1 VSWRTICFNDSMAR
15 TPPIMEHARQQANW
29 FGSRREDSSATFS
42 RATWLCGLFIFLCF
56 PWSGLAQNPPHRRVI
71 VLYDGSRDFGSI
83 QAMDQ
88 GIETAFSG
96 QVKTNILIFREYM
109 DVTRLDPPDFQET
122 LKEYYK
128 RKYVNDH
135 PDVIIAVRSR
145 SLDFLLKYGDELF
158 AGVPIVSTGMDIRQV
173 QARTLPSRVVV
184 NALRVTYRPTLAIAL
199 ALKPKTENVAVVLGA
214 SPNDQALEALVRDE
228 FAKIAPPMKFTYFA
242 GLPLAELLRKLANLP
257 SKSVILFVSMAQD
270 GTGRSFLPDDAI
282 GRISRAANAPT
293 LVASLDVANSGA
305 VGGDLINFGHLGF
318 EAANIAWRILQ
329 GEDGALIP
337 LSEYTNRFKVLDM
350 RALERWNISPGRA
363 PEGTRFIK
371 KFPPGPWEAYKWQ
384 ILTSIAIVVSQSV
397 LITVLLL
404 SRKRRRAAER
414 ALATSEERKHAAVL
428 EERNRLARDIH
439 DSLAQGL
446 TGVIVQIGAAK
457 KAFAQAAAADAHQ
470 HIHRAEEAA
479 RESLGEA
486 RRSIKALRPLALE
499 HGDLRIVIP
508 ALMQRMTAG
517 TDVRTE
523 FKIDGEPTAIPPM
536 VEENLLRIQQE
547 MLTNAVKHS
556 KATLITSTLSFFGN
570 NIQLEVQDDGIGF
583 NPSGK
588 YDGYGLIG
596 IRERVHQMS
605 GQLIIKA
612 APAGGTCLCVL
623 VPTPEEARQAQS
635 T

>member
-1 VSWRTICFNDSMAR
+1 M
-15 TPPIMEHARQQANW
+15 
-29 FGSRREDSSATFS
+29 
-42 RATWLCGLFIFLCF
+42 
-56 PWSGLAQNPPHRRVI
+56 
-71 VLYDGSRDFGSI
+71 
-83 QAMDQ
+83 
-88 GIETAFSG
+88 
-96 QVKTNILIFREYM
+96 
-109 DVTRLDPPDFQET
+109 
-122 LKEYYK
+122 
-128 RKYVNDH
+128 
-135 PDVIIAVRSR
+135 
-145 SLDFLLKYGDELF
+145 
-158 AGVPIVSTGMDIRQV
+158 
-173 QARTLPSRVVV
+173 
-184 NALRVTYRPTLAIAL
+184 
-199 ALKPKTENVAVVLGA
+199 
-214 SPNDQALEALVRDE
+214 
-228 FAKIAPPMKFTYFA
+228 
-242 GLPLAELLRKLANLP
+242 
-257 SKSVILFVSMAQD
+257 
-270 GTGRSFLPDDAI
+270 
-282 GRISRAANAPT
+282 
-293 LVASLDVANSGA
+293 ANSGA

-329 GEDGALIP
+329 GEDGTLIP
-337 LSEYTNRFKVLDM
+337 LSEYTNRFKVLDI
-350 RALERWNISPGRA
+350 RALERWTISPKRA
-363 PEGTRFIK
+363 PAGTQFFK
-371 KFPPGPWEAYKWQ
+371 KYPPGPWEAYKWQ

-428 EERNRLARDIH
+428 EERNRMARDIH

-499 HGDLRIVIP
+499 HGDLRIIIP
-508 ALMQRMTAG
+508 DLMKRMTAG
-517 TDVRTE
+517 TEMRTE
-523 FKIDGEPTAIPPM
+523 FRINGDPTAIPPM

-556 KATLITSTLSFFGN
+556 KATLITSTLSFFGT

-588 YDGYGLIG
+588 HDGYGLIG

-605 GQLIIKA
+605 GQLTIKA
-612 APAGGTCLCVL
+612 APAGGTCLCVV
-623 VPTPEEARQAQS
+623 VPISEEARQAQP

>member
-1 VSWRTICFNDSMAR
+1 MAM
-15 TPPIMEHARQQANW
+15 TYPMKEHAHQQASW
-29 FGSRREDSSATFS
+29 LRSRRKDSSATFS
-42 RATWLCGLFIFLCF
+42 QAARLCGLLTLVCF
-56 PWSGLAQNPPHRRVI
+56 PLSGLAQNPPHRRVLVI
-71 VLYDGSRDFGSI
+71 YDGSREFGSI

-88 GIETAFSG
+88 GIEAGFNG
-96 QVKTNILIFREYM
+96 QTPKNVLIFREYM
-109 DVTRLDPPDFQET
+109 DVTRLNPPDYGET
-122 LKEYYK
+122 LKDYYE
-128 RKYVNDH
+128 RKYANDR
-135 PDVIIAVRSR
+135 PEVIIAVRSR
-145 SLDFLLKYGDELF
+145 SLDFLLKYGDKLF

-173 QARTLPSRVVV
+173 QARILPPRVTVST
-184 NALRVTYRPTLAIAL
+184 LRVTYQPTLALAL
-199 ALKPKTENVAVVLGA
+199 ALKPETENVAVVLGA
-214 SPNDQALEALVRDE
+214 SPNDHALEALVRDE
-228 FAKIAPPMKFTYFA
+228 LSKVAPPMKFTYFV
-242 GLPLAELLRKLANLP
+242 GLPLNDLLRKVANLP
-257 SKSVILFVSMAQD
+257 SKSAVLFVSMAQD
-270 GTGRSFLPDDAI
+270 GTGRSFLPDDAL
-282 GRISRAANAPT
+282 GQISRAANAPT
-293 LVASLDVANSGA
+293 FIASLDVMNSEA
-305 VGGDLINFGHLGF
+305 VGGDLINFGAVGM
-318 EAANIAWRILQ
+318 EAAKIAWQILQ
-329 GEDGALIP
+329 GKDGAPIP
-337 LSEYTNRFKVLDM
+337 LSEHTNRFKVLDI
-350 RALERWNISPGRA
+350 RALKRWNISPGRA
-363 PEGTRFIK
+363 PAGTRFINR
-371 KFPPGPWEAYKWQ
+371 FPPGPWKAYKWQ

-457 KAFAQAAAADAHQ
+457 KAFAQAAPADAHQ

-499 HGDLRIVIP
+499 NGDLRIVIP
-508 ALMQRMTAG
+508 DLMQRMTAG
-517 TDVRTE
+517 TKLRTE
-523 FKIDGEPTAIPPM
+523 FKINGEPTTIHPL

-570 NIQLEVQDDGIGF
+570 NIQLEVRDDGIGF

-588 YDGYGLIG
+588 HDGYGLIG

-605 GQLIIKA
+605 GQLTIKA
-612 APAGGTCLCVL
+612 APAGGTCLCVV
-623 VPTPEEARQAQS
+623 VPTPDETWQAQP

>member
-1 VSWRTICFNDSMAR
+1 
-15 TPPIMEHARQQANW
+15 
-29 FGSRREDSSATFS
+29 
-42 RATWLCGLFIFLCF
+42 
-56 PWSGLAQNPPHRRVI
+56 
-71 VLYDGSRDFGSI
+71 
-83 QAMDQ
+83 MDQ
-88 GIETAFSG
+88 GIDAGRYKRTPKD
-96 QVKTNILIFREYM
+96 VLIFREYM
-109 DVTRLDPPDFQET
+109 DLTRLNPPDFEET
-122 LKEYYK
+122 LKEYYR
-128 RKYVNDH
+128 RKYLND
-135 PDVIIAVRSR
+135 PPEVIIAVRSR
-145 SLDFLLKYGDELF
+145 PLDFLLKYGDELF

-173 QARTLPSRVVV
+173 RARNLPPRVTV
-184 NALRVTYRPTLAIAL
+184 NTLRVTYQPTLALAL
-199 ALKPKTENVAVVLGA
+199 ALKPETENVAVVLGA
-214 SPNDQALEALVRDE
+214 SPNDRALEALVRDE
-228 FAKIAPPMKFTYFA
+228 LSKVALPVKFAYFV
-242 GLPLAELLRKLANLP
+242 GFPLEELLQKVAHLP
-257 SKSVILFVSMAQD
+257 SKSVVLFVSMAQD
-270 GTGRSFLPDDAI
+270 GTGRTFLPDEAL
-282 GRISRAANAPT
+282 GQISRAANAPT
-293 LVASLDVANSGA
+293 FIASSDVSNSGA
-305 VGGDLINFGHLGF
+305 VGGDLLDFGAVGT
-318 EAANIAWRILQ
+318 EAAKIAWRILQ
-329 GEDGALIP
+329 GEDGARIP
-337 LSEYTNRFKVLDM
+337 LSEYTNRVKVLDIL
-350 RALERWNISPGRA
+350 ALERWRISPGRA
-363 PEGTRFIK
+363 PAGTYFIK

-428 EERNRLARDIH
+428 EERNRMARDIH

-499 HGDLRIVIP
+499 NGDLRIIIP
-508 ALMQRMTAG
+508 DLMQRITAG
-517 TDVRTE
+517 TKLRTA
-523 FKIDGEPTAIPPM
+523 FKINGEPTTIPPL

-588 YDGYGLIG
+588 HDGYGLIG
-596 IRERVHQMS
+596 IRERVHQMR
-605 GQLIIKA
+605 GQLTIKA
-612 APAGGTCLCVL
+612 APAGGTCLCVA
-623 VPTPEEARQAQS
+623 VPTPDEARPAQP

>member
-1 VSWRTICFNDSMAR
+1 
-15 TPPIMEHARQQANW
+15 
-29 FGSRREDSSATFS
+29 
-42 RATWLCGLFIFLCF
+42 
-56 PWSGLAQNPPHRRVI
+56 
-71 VLYDGSRDFGSI
+71 
-83 QAMDQ
+83 
-88 GIETAFSG
+88 
-96 QVKTNILIFREYM
+96 
-109 DVTRLDPPDFQET
+109 
-122 LKEYYK
+122 
-128 RKYVNDH
+128 VNDH

-145 SLDFLLKYGDELF
+145 SLDFLLKYRDELF
-158 AGVPIVSTGMDIRQV
+158 AGVPIVSTGMDLREV
-173 QARTLPSRVVV
+173 QARTLPPRITV
-184 NALRVTYRPTLAIAL
+184 NALRITYRPTLAMAL
-199 ALKPKTENVAVVLGA
+199 ALKPETENVALVLGA
-214 SPNDQALEALVRDE
+214 SPNDHTLEALVRDE
-228 FAKIAPPMKFTYFA
+228 FARVAPPPLKFTYFA
-242 GLPLAELLRKLANLP
+242 GLPLDELLRKVATLP
-257 SKSVILFVSMAQD
+257 PKSVVLFVSMEQD
-270 GTGRSFLPDDAI
+270 GTGRSFLPEDALR
-282 GRISRAANAPT
+282 RISRAANAPT
-293 LVASLDVANSGA
+293 FIVAVDVSYSGA

-329 GEDGALIP
+329 GEDAALIP

-371 KFPPGPWEAYKWQ
+371 KFPPSPWEAYQWQ
-384 ILTSIAIVVSQSV
+384 ILTGIAIVASQSV

-404 SRKRRRAAER
+404 SRKRRRSAER

-428 EERNRLARDIH
+428 EERNRMARDIH

-499 HGDLRIVIP
+499 LGDLRIVIP
-508 ALMQRMTAG
+508 DLMQRMTVG
-517 TDVRTE
+517 TKLRTE
-523 FKIDGEPTAIPPM
+523 FRINGEPTAIPPL

-556 KATLITSTLSFFGN
+556 KATLIASTLSFFGN
-570 NIQLEVQDDGIGF
+570 SIQLELQDDGIGF
-583 NPSGK
+583 NASGK
-588 YDGYGLIG
+588 HDGYGLIG

-605 GQLIIKA
+605 GQLTIKPV
-612 APAGGTCLCVL
+612 PAGGTCLCVV
-623 VPTPEEARQAQS
+623 VPIPQAARQAQP